1 HRRCPVDGVEAQPHT
16 LAAPLFGEF
25 EDTAVPEHPVI
36 GDPADAGSRALGGV
50 WHQDLV
56 VESRR
61 TRREVVAPRERPL
74 AIERLPRRPGQR
86 RPRVYARIG
95 AAASRRLRDLV
106 PCPVGGLCH
115 CGGLLWGCRRR
126 SCRIVGRHRY
136 INSCCNT
143 AFTLVVCEQPC
154 QPFVTSGGP
163 ARRCHARFTAM
174 NKVYGQRTLAL
185 DVTAAG
191 GDDSLDMVLRAL
203 ASQPRRRILTL
214 LADRLQNVSEV
225 AQALDLP
232 VSTANLHIKVLEDAG
247 LLLTEHR
254 PASRGLQKLCTR
266 AYDQVIVRLPTA
278 NAGVPSG
285 DVVEV
290 SMPIGAFVDCAAT
303 PSCGL
308 AGGLGIIGMLDDP
321 GSFFDPGRVH
331 AQLIWFERG
340 HLTYR
345 FPNRLPPK
353 ATLTSLTVSCE
364 LCSEA
369 PLHHDDWPSDITL
382 WINDVEVGTW
392 T

>member
-1 HRRCPVDGVEAQPHT
+1 
-16 LAAPLFGEF
+16 
-25 EDTAVPEHPVI
+25 
-36 GDPADAGSRALGGV
+36 
-50 WHQDLV
+50 
-56 VESRR
+56 
-61 TRREVVAPRERPL
+61 
-74 AIERLPRRPGQR
+74 
-86 RPRVYARIG
+86 
-95 AAASRRLRDLV
+95 
-106 PCPVGGLCH
+106 
-115 CGGLLWGCRRR
+115 
-126 SCRIVGRHRY
+126 
-136 INSCCNT
+136 
-143 AFTLVVCEQPC
+143 
-154 QPFVTSGGP
+154 
-163 ARRCHARFTAM
+163 M

-185 DVTAAG
+185 DVTAEG
-191 GDDSLDMVLRAL
+191 GDDDLDAVLSAL

-214 LADRLQNVSEV
+214 LADRLQNVSEI
-225 AQALDLP
+225 ARALDLP

-266 AYDQVIVRLPTA
+266 AFDQVIVRLPA
-278 NAGVPSG
+278 VDDSPSAG

-290 SMPIGAFVDCAAT
+290 SMPIGAYVDCAAA

-321 GSFFDPGRVH
+321 GSFFDPDRVH

-392 T
+392 TSPADFGGQRGSLTPEWWESHNSQYGMLKVWRVNQQGSWIDGVTCSDVTVADLDIGGERSLDVKLGVKADADHVGGLNLFGKGFGNYPQDLVLRMRYQRHGGPGRRERQAPGPESGAQGA